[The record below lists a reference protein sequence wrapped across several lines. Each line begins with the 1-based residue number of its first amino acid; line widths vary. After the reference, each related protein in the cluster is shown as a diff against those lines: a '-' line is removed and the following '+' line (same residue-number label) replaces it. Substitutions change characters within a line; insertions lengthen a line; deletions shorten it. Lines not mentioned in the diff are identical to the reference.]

1 MQNWVWERD
10 YEGSMCIIV
19 LKWVFSM
26 RDSDNLKLLILT
38 GIASMSDQ
46 SAPPPSEV
54 RKVFRR
60 QYSELAQAI
69 QQPES
74 LAADLYSKGLIS
86 KATQVDI
93 MTNKGYSTEQKAAQL
108 VNEIEAGLETSN
120 KPHEH
125 LRKFCTIIKRYPALK
140 PLADRMK
147 TAVGEWH

>member
-1 MQNWVWERD
+1 
-10 YEGSMCIIV
+10 MCIIV
-19 LKWVFSM
+19 LKCCFFV

-38 GIASMSDQ
+38 GITSTLDQ
-46 SAPPPSEV
+46 SAPSANEV

-93 MTNKGYSTEQKAAQL
+93 MTNKSYSTEQKAAQL

-125 LRKFCTIIKRYPALK
+125 LRKFCTIIKSYPALK

>member
-1 MQNWVWERD
+1 
-10 YEGSMCIIV
+10 MCIIV
-19 LKWVFSM
+19 LKCFFFFV

-38 GIASMSDQ
+38 GITSTSDQ
-46 SAPPPSEV
+46 SAPSANEV

-93 MTNKGYSTEQKAAQL
+93 MTNKSYSTEQKAAQL

-125 LRKFCTIIKRYPALK
+125 LRKFCTIIKSYPALK

>member
-1 MQNWVWERD
+1 MD
-10 YEGSMCIIV
+10 F
-19 LKWVFSM
+19 LL

-38 GIASMSDQ
+38 GITSISDL
-46 SAPPPSEV
+46 SAPSSSEV

-93 MTNKGYSTEQKAAQL
+93 MTNKSYSTEQKATQL

-125 LRKFCTIIKRYPALK
+125 LRKFCSIIRSYPALK

-147 TAVGEWH
+147 TALGEWH

>member
-1 MQNWVWERD
+1 
-10 YEGSMCIIV
+10 
-19 LKWVFSM
+19 M

-38 GIASMSDQ
+38 GIASVSDQ
-46 SAPPPSEV
+46 SVPNRSEV

-93 MTNKGYSTEQKAAQL
+93 MTNKSYSTEQKAAQL

-125 LRKFCTIIKRYPALK
+125 LRKFCSIIRSYPTLK
-140 PLADRMK
+140 PLADKMK
-147 TAVGEWH
+147 TALGEWH